1 MPAIKRGWG
10 WEGSGR
16 GYRCAA
22 WDIPVKMETGR
33 ILKLDCINADL
44 LVVILTLTLQNVT
57 TGGKWVNGIHRI
69 SLYYFL
75 QLHVCESTILSKSL
89 ILKNPQKRVYKNKA
103 TLCYHACYRYKWKTH
118 TNTSSAINY
127 NNNQIW
133 KQSS

>member
-1 MPAIKRGWG
+1 
-10 WEGSGR
+10 
-16 GYRCAA
+16 
-22 WDIPVKMETGR
+22 METGR

-103 TLCYHACYRYKWKTH
+103 KATNPESSRRTYQGHEIKTH
-118 TNTSSAINY
+118 YIKVSFFL
-127 NNNQIW
+127 
-133 KQSS
+133 